1 MSVTATVKVAELT
14 AATRRYQRETDAMD
28 QALAD
33 RLGLNRTDLR
43 CVDLLLEQPLSPKE
57 LADAAGLSQSAMTTA
72 LDRLERMGYARRV
85 RDDPDRR
92 RLRVHLTPE
101 LLALMGELVG
111 PFAAEAAAEAE
122 RYSEAELEL
131 LTRFFASGSA
141 RRARHAHRIRLLGR
155 ADAPRRAGQ

>member
-1 MSVTATVKVAELT
+1 MKATAPKVMDWT
-14 AATRRYQRETDAMD
+14 AASRRYQRETDALD

-43 CVDLLLEQPLSPKE
+43 CVDLLLEQPRSPKE
-57 LADAAGLSQSAMTTA
+57 LADADGLSQSAMTTA

-101 LLALMGELVG
+101 LLALIGELFG
-111 PFAAEAAAEAE
+111 PFGAEAAAEAE
-122 RYSEAELEL
+122 RYSEGELEL
-131 LTRFFASGSA
+131 LTRFFAGGSA
-141 RRARHAHRIRLLGR
+141 RRARHAQRIRLLGR
-155 ADAPRRAGQ
+155 PDAAR

>member
-1 MSVTATVKVAELT
+1 MDGNPEKVAELT
-14 AATRRYQRETDAMD
+14 AAIRRYHRETDALD

-33 RLGLNRTDLR
+33 RFGLNRTDLR
-43 CVDLLLEQPLSPKE
+43 CVDLLLEQPRSPKE

-101 LLALMGELVG
+101 LLALIGELFG
-111 PFAAEAAAEAE
+111 PVAAEAAAEAE

-131 LTRFFASGSA
+131 LTSFFTGGSA
-141 RRARHAHRIRLLGR
+141 RRARYTHRIRVL
-155 ADAPRRAGQ
+155 AQ

>member
-1 MSVTATVKVAELT
+1 MNRHAQKVTELT
-14 AATRRYQRETDAMD
+14 AAIRRYQRETDALD
-28 QALAD
+28 QALAN

-43 CVDLLLEQPLSPKE
+43 WLDFLLEQPRSPKE

-101 LLALMGELVG
+101 LLALIGELYG
-111 PFAAEAAAEAE
+111 PFAAEASAEAE
-122 RYSEAELEL
+122 FYSEEELEL
-131 LTRFFASGSA
+131 LTRFFMGGSA
-141 RRARHAHRIRLLGR
+141 RRVRHAQRLR
-155 ADAPRRAGQ
+155 APQPKPSRS

>member
-1 MSVTATVKVAELT
+1 MKATAPKVMELT
-14 AATRRYQRETDAMD
+14 AAIRRYQRETDALD

-43 CVDLLLEQPLSPKE
+43 CVDLLLEQPRSPKE

-92 RLRVHLTPE
+92 RLRVHLTPD
-101 LLALMGELVG
+101 LLALIGELFG

-131 LTRFFASGSA
+131 LTHFFTGGSA
-141 RRARHAHRIRLLGR
+141 RRARHAQRIRLLGR
-155 ADAPRRAGQ
+155 ADAPRRGGQ

>member
-1 MSVTATVKVAELT
+1 MNATAPKVLELT
-14 AATRRYQRETDAMD
+14 AAIRRYQRETDALD
-28 QALAD
+28 QALAN

-43 CVDLLLEQPLSPKE
+43 CVDLLLEQPRSPKE

-85 RDDPDRR
+85 RDEPDRR
-92 RLRVHLTPE
+92 RLRVHLTPD
-101 LLALMGELVG
+101 LLALIGELFG

-131 LTRFFASGSA
+131 LTRFFTGGSA
-141 RRARHAHRIRLLGR
+141 RRARHAQRIRLLGR
-155 ADAPRRAGQ
+155 ADAPRRGGQ

>member
-1 MSVTATVKVAELT
+1 MNRHAQKVTELT
-14 AATRRYQRETDAMD
+14 AAIRRYQRETDALD

-43 CVDLLLEQPLSPKE
+43 CVDLLLEQPRSPKE

-92 RLRVHLTPE
+92 RLRGPPAP
-101 LLALMGELVG
+101 ALPPPPVAPFG
-111 PFAAEAAAEAE
+111 P
-122 RYSEAELEL
+122 
-131 LTRFFASGSA
+131 
-141 RRARHAHRIRLLGR
+141 
-155 ADAPRRAGQ
+155 PPQC

>member
-1 MSVTATVKVAELT
+1 MKATAPKVMELT
-14 AATRRYQRETDAMD
+14 AAIRRYQRETDALD

-43 CVDLLLEQPLSPKE
+43 CVDLLLEQPRSPKE

-92 RLRVHLTPE
+92 RLRVHLTPD
-101 LLALMGELVG
+101 LLALIGELFE
-111 PFAAEAAAEAE
+111 PFTAEAAAEAE

-131 LTRFFASGSA
+131 LTHFFTGGSA
-141 RRARHAHRIRLLGR
+141 RRARHAQRIRLLGR
-155 ADAPRRAGQ
+155 ADAPRRGGQ